1 MHLYESVTQ
10 CGRGGPLEENDGPL
24 GATVSEQE
32 GTTFVQWRERAQ
44 NEITEERPQMR
55 VLLIVAAAVVIL
67 GIVAGTVTLMMS

>member
-1 MHLYESVTQ
+1 M
-10 CGRGGPLEENDGPL
+10 
-24 GATVSEQE
+24 VSEQE